1 MNRPTYETSADL
13 ERESAVIDRFK
24 EKWDVEVDKLP
35 IRYHL
40 DYIMHR
46 GDKALAFC
54 EIKTRN
60 QPIELLRSWGGF
72 MISLSKWV
80 SAKALVESTGIPF
93 ILIYRTLD
101 GDYYT
106 KITDFKSND
115 GVYYRGRNDRN
126 DWQDMEP
133 CLKLSVERFKKL

>member
-24 EKWDVEVDKLP
+24 SKWNVEVSKLP
-35 IRYHL
+35 LRYHL

-54 EIKTRN
+54 EVKTRN
-60 QPIELLRSWGGF
+60 LPIKKLEEWGGF
-72 MISLSKWV
+72 IAALNKWV
-80 SAKALVESTGIPF
+80 FAKTLVESTGLPF

-101 GDYYT
+101 GDYYN
-106 KITDFKSND
+106 KITDFTSHD
-115 GVYYRGRNDRN
+115 GIHFRGRTDRN
-126 DWQDMEP
+126 DWEDIDPGVM
-133 CLKLSVERFKKL
+133 LSVNRFKKI